1 MGPQQGRRYRDV
13 GPESLERIASH
24 FQFPISRTSS
34 KKERLLEYL
43 NVADLRELSCLV
55 DLLTRSLNNACE
67 QHL

>member
-13 GPESLERIASH
+13 GPESLAKPIASH

-43 NVADLRELSCLV
+43 SVADLRELSCLI
-55 DLLTRSLNNACE
+55 DLLT
-67 QHL
+67 